1 MLKIA
6 IVGPESSGKTALCH
20 ALAEHFQ
27 EPWVEEF
34 AREYLLE
41 RDGKYEQ
48 EDLWE
53 IAKGQLELEKKAIT
67 QAKHFLFC
75 DTTLL
80 VIQIWSEYKFG
91 NCRSE
96 ILKHYKPDDYALHL
110 LLEPDLDYENDPLRE
125 NPSLEERLQLFETYR
140 RELKNS
146 GANFA
151 LVKGYGAERLKN
163 ALKILRSQFSF

>member
-1 MLKIA
+1 MHKIA
-6 IVGPESSGKTALCH
+6 IVGPESSGKTALCR

-41 RDGKYEQ
+41 RNGKYEQ
-48 EDLWE
+48 DDLWE
-53 IAKGQLELEKKAIT
+53 IAKGQLELEK
-67 QAKHFLFC
+67 QASSQATRFLFC

-91 NCRSE
+91 NCRNE
-96 ILKHYKPDDYALHL
+96 ILKHYKSDDYAMHL

-125 NPSLEERLQLFETYR
+125 NPSIEDRRQLFENYR
-140 RELKNS
+140 QELKKS
-146 GANFA
+146 EANFA
-151 LVKGYGAERLKN
+151 LVKGHGEERLEN
-163 ALKILRSQFSF
+163 ALKILHSQFSF